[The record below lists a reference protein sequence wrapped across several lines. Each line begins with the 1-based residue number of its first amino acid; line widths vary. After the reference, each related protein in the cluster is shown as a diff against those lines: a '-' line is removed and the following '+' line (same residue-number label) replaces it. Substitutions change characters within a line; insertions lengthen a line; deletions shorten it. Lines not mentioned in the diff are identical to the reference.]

1 MPIFRA
7 MLYKHVGTSE
17 LIIKALDRRTTVL
30 YVFLG
35 AASIQGWLLLR
46 DMHLAAASIQGR
58 PLFKGAFYSRLY
70 GIFFNFDLI

>member
-1 MPIFRA
+1 MPIFRV

-17 LIIKALDRRTTVL
+17 LIIKALDRRTMVL
-30 YVFLG
+30 HVFLG
-35 AASIQGWLLLR
+35 AASIQGRLLLR

-70 GIFFNFDLI
+70 GNYDVSS